1 MDDGVAARMDRLK
14 AIGNGQV
21 PLCAATAW
29 TMLKIDWNN
38 MKKKYTDTD
47 KITGQIVINLYED
60 SFEVKTTETV
70 DLFTVWAVAIGIQ
83 EYLENIAE
91 DLDKV
96 DKIMLQ

>member
-1 MDDGVAARMDRLK
+1 
-14 AIGNGQV
+14 
-21 PLCAATAW
+21 
-29 TMLKIDWNN
+29 
-38 MKKKYTDTD
+38 MKKKYTDPD

>member
-1 MDDGVAARMDRLK
+1 MSK
-14 AIGNGQV
+14 NIEN
-21 PLCAATAW
+21 
-29 TMLKIDWNN
+29 
-38 MKKKYTDTD
+38 D

-83 EYLENIAE
+83 EYLEDVAQ

>member
-1 MDDGVAARMDRLK
+1 MT
-14 AIGNGQV
+14 
-21 PLCAATAW
+21 AT
-29 TMLKIDWNN
+29 
-38 MKKKYTDTD
+38 KKD

-70 DLFTVWAVAIGIQ
+70 DLFTVWAVAIVIQ

>member
-1 MDDGVAARMDRLK
+1 MT
-14 AIGNGQV
+14 
-21 PLCAATAW
+21 AT
-29 TMLKIDWNN
+29 
-38 MKKKYTDTD
+38 KKDEV
-47 KITGQIVINLYED
+47 TGQIVINLYED

>member
-1 MDDGVAARMDRLK
+1 MANRG
-14 AIGNGQV
+14 
-21 PLCAATAW
+21 
-29 TMLKIDWNN
+29 
-38 MKKKYTDTD
+38 KKHTDAD
-47 KITGQIVINLYED
+47 ANAVTGQIVINLYED

>member
-1 MDDGVAARMDRLK
+1 MSKNTKESDA
-14 AIGNGQV
+14 
-21 PLCAATAW
+21 
-29 TMLKIDWNN
+29 
-38 MKKKYTDTD
+38 
-47 KITGQIVINLYED
+47 ITGQIVINLYED

-83 EYLENIAE
+83 EYLENIARDIEE

>member
-1 MDDGVAARMDRLK
+1 MSK
-14 AIGNGQV
+14 N
-21 PLCAATAW
+21 T
-29 TMLKIDWNN
+29 KES
-38 MKKKYTDTD
+38 D

>member
-1 MDDGVAARMDRLK
+1 MANHG
-14 AIGNGQV
+14 
-21 PLCAATAW
+21 
-29 TMLKIDWNN
+29 
-38 MKKKYTDTD
+38 KKHTESNE
-47 KITGQIVINLYED
+47 ITGQIVINLYED

-96 DKIMLQ
+96 NKIMLQ

>member
-1 MDDGVAARMDRLK
+1 MT
-14 AIGNGQV
+14 
-21 PLCAATAW
+21 AT
-29 TMLKIDWNN
+29 
-38 MKKKYTDTD
+38 KKDE
-47 KITGQIVINLYED
+47 ITGQIVINLYED

-70 DLFTVWAVAIGIQ
+70 DLFTVWAVAMGIQ

>member
-1 MDDGVAARMDRLK
+1 MDELG
-14 AIGNGQV
+14 
-21 PLCAATAW
+21 
-29 TMLKIDWNN
+29 
-38 MKKKYTDTD
+38 KKPTDLD

-60 SFEVKTTETV
+60 SFEVKTTESV
-70 DLFTVWAVAIGIQ
+70 DFFTVYAVAAGIM

>member
-1 MDDGVAARMDRLK
+1 MTK
-14 AIGNGQV
+14 E
-21 PLCAATAW
+21 
-29 TMLKIDWNN
+29 
-38 MKKKYTDTD
+38 KKHTDAD
-47 KITGQIVINLYED
+47 AITGQIVINLYED

>member
-1 MDDGVAARMDRLK
+1 MANRGDK
-14 AIGNGQV
+14 H
-21 PLCAATAW
+21 
-29 TMLKIDWNN
+29 
-38 MKKKYTDTD
+38 TDN
-47 KITGQIVINLYED
+47 IIGQIVINLYED

>member
-1 MDDGVAARMDRLK
+1 MSK
-14 AIGNGQV
+14 N
-21 PLCAATAW
+21 T
-29 TMLKIDWNN
+29 KES
-38 MKKKYTDTD
+38 D

-60 SFEVKTTETV
+60 SFEVKTTENV
-70 DLFTVWAVAIGIQ
+70 DFFTVYAVAVGIM

>member
-1 MDDGVAARMDRLK
+1 MANRGK
-14 AIGNGQV
+14 
-21 PLCAATAW
+21 
-29 TMLKIDWNN
+29 KHIDANA
-38 MKKKYTDTD
+38 
-47 KITGQIVINLYED
+47 ITGQIVINLYED

>member
-1 MDDGVAARMDRLK
+1 MGK
-14 AIGNGQV
+14 AG
-21 PLCAATAW
+21 
-29 TMLKIDWNN
+29 
-38 MKKKYTDTD
+38 KKHTDA
-47 KITGQIVINLYED
+47 ITGQIVINLYED

-83 EYLENIAE
+83 EYLENIAR

>member
-1 MDDGVAARMDRLK
+1 MANHGDK
-14 AIGNGQV
+14 H
-21 PLCAATAW
+21 
-29 TMLKIDWNN
+29 
-38 MKKKYTDTD
+38 TDAD
-47 KITGQIVINLYED
+47 AITGQIVINLYED

-83 EYLENIAE
+83 EYLEDVAQ

>member
-1 MDDGVAARMDRLK
+1 MANRG
-14 AIGNGQV
+14 
-21 PLCAATAW
+21 
-29 TMLKIDWNN
+29 
-38 MKKKYTDTD
+38 KKHTDAD
-47 KITGQIVINLYED
+47 ANAVTGQIVINLYDD

>member
-1 MDDGVAARMDRLK
+1 MSKR
-14 AIGNGQV
+14 
-21 PLCAATAW
+21 T
-29 TMLKIDWNN
+29 
-38 MKKKYTDTD
+38 KKHTDA
-47 KITGQIVINLYED
+47 ITGQIVINLYED

-83 EYLENIAE
+83 EYLENIARDIEE

>member
-1 MDDGVAARMDRLK
+1 
-14 AIGNGQV
+14 
-21 PLCAATAW
+21 
-29 TMLKIDWNN
+29 
-38 MKKKYTDTD
+38 MKKKYTDPD

-96 DKIMLQ
+96 DKIMLH